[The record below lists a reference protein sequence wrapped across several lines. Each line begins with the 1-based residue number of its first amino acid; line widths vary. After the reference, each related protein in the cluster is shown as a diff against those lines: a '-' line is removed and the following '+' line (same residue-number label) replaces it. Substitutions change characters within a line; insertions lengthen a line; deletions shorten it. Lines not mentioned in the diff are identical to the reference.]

1 MTLTRL
7 TRRTV
12 PLPCLIAAV
21 IAALLALAACG
32 PQDSSSSS
40 ATGTTGASGTTATAQ
55 AGIPVGRSTQT
66 MTIGGAQRTVHLYRP
81 AGLSG
86 PVPLVVMLHG
96 GYGNGVQAE
105 DSYHWDPEADTGHFL
120 LALPDGLNASWNGG
134 GGCCGKSAR
143 QNVDDVTFL
152 TQMVTMLRGEIS
164 VDPHRIFIAGV
175 SNGGIMA
182 YRMACQ
188 TDIFAAVGADS
199 TTMLVPCHPAKPVS
213 VLHIHGTADP
223 IIPYKGGT
231 GEAYGLRGAAI
242 TTPPIPSVIADWR
255 AIDHCPAPAVSTSGV
270 LTTSIANCPG
280 GTTVEFITI
289 AGAGHQW
296 PGGDPNRKEEII
308 FHTGAPS
315 TAINATQAFWQF
327 FAAHPGS

>member
-1 MTLTRL
+1 MTFTRL

-12 PLPCLIAAV
+12 PLLCL
-21 IAALLALAACG
+21 IAALLALTTACN
-32 PQDSSSSS
+32 PQSSSSS
-40 ATGTTGASGTTATAQ
+40 GPAPSATTGTSQAGTST

-66 MTIGGAQRTVHLYRP
+66 ITVGGTQRTVHLYRP

-86 PVPLVVMLHG
+86 AAPLVVMLHG
-96 GYGNGVQAE
+96 GYGTGVQAE
-105 DSYHWDPEADTGHFL
+105 DSYHWDPEADSGHFL
-120 LALPDGLNASWNGG
+120 LALPDGLNNSWNGG
-134 GGCCGKSAR
+134 GGCCGRSAR
-143 QNVDDVTFL
+143 QNVDDVAFL
-152 TQMVTMLRGEIS
+152 TQMVATLRGEIS
-164 VDPHRIFIAGV
+164 IDPSRVFVSGV

-188 TDIFAAVGADS
+188 TDIFDAVGVDS
-199 TTMLVPCHPAKPVS
+199 TTMLVPCGSARPVS

-231 GEAYGLRGAAI
+231 GEAYGLSGAAI
-242 TTPPIPSVIADWR
+242 TTPPIPSVNADWR
-255 AIDHCPAPAVSTSGV
+255 ATDHCPAPVVTTSGV
-270 LTTSIANCPG
+270 LTTSIATCPG
-280 GTTVEFITI
+280 GKTVELITI

-315 TAINATQAFWQF
+315 TALNATQVIWQF
-327 FAAHPGS
+327 FAAHPG